1 MRISNW
7 TFTPGLWPSVA
18 TLLVVPF
25 LFTLGIWQLDRA
37 GQKREL
43 HHAYMQRQQTAPLDL
58 NRLDTNQRCK
68 QKILWHRVSALGQ
81 FDESVQVLLDN
92 QVKNN
97 QAGYLV
103 FTPFRLEG
111 EDSWYLVNRGWL
123 SAGSD
128 RDILPTFINSREMVR
143 ITGITKSPQG
153 TGILLGSQTTEE
165 PVPGVFRV
173 NRIELEKLQVQL
185 GRDLMPY
192 VIRLDADSPAG
203 YLRKW
208 PQPGSDE
215 NMHLGYAFQWFA
227 LSGMVLVIYLVVN
240 LKKYR
245 ELENPD
251 E

>member
-1 MRISNW
+1 MRIGNW

-25 LFTLGIWQLDRA
+25 LFSLGIWQLDRA

-43 HHAYMQRQQTAPLDL
+43 HHAYMQRQQAVPLDL
-58 NRLDTNQRCK
+58 NQLNINLRRK
-68 QKILWHRVSALGQ
+68 QEILWHRVSAQGQ

-92 QVKNN
+92 QVRNN
-97 QAGYLV
+97 QAGYFI
-103 FTPFRLEG
+103 FTPFRLQG
-111 EDSWYLVNRGWL
+111 EDTWYLVNRGWL
-123 SAGSD
+123 SAGPD
-128 RDILPTFINSREMVR
+128 RGKLPTLINRREMVR
-143 ITGITKSPQG
+143 ITGIAKSPQG
-153 TGILLGSQTTEE
+153 TGITLGSQTTEE

-173 NRIELEKLQVQL
+173 NRIELEKLQEQL
-185 GRDLMPY
+185 GRELMPY

-203 YLRKW
+203 YMRKW

-227 LSGMVLVIYLVVN
+227 LAILLLVIFFLVN
-240 LKKYR
+240 LSKII
-245 ELENPD
+245 EQSD